1 MVLVVTLP
9 YIFQVRRPL
18 PGVFV
23 GSTYHL
29 AHVLA
34 CLITYAEQMKGSW
47 RNKHDSSLGYSTR
60 KGVRE
65 QL

>member
-1 MVLVVTLP
+1 MMLVVTLP

-18 PGVFV
+18 SGVFV
-23 GSTYHL
+23 RSTYHL
-29 AHVLA
+29 AHGLA
-34 CLITYAEQMKGSW
+34 CLITYAEQIKGSW

-60 KGVRE
+60 NGVCE

>member
-9 YIFQVRRPL
+9 YIIQVRRPL

-23 GSTYHL
+23 GSTYHV
-29 AHVLA
+29 AHGLA
-34 CLITYAEQMKGSW
+34 CPIKYAEQIKGSW
-47 RNKHDSSLGYSTR
+47 RNKHDTSLGYSTPN
-60 KGVRE
+60 GVCE